1 MKEIIIDLINSGANG
16 LIWCVEMVDK
26 FLLFCKS
33 VHINFT
39 FYDVIMMLLLAAIV
53 YFVGKKV
60 IIKLLSFKY
69 KRSRSRLEA
78 RIGLKHRLAIDSTIN
93 KKTRPRIKIRKAKKV
108 KVEQAAYNENQDEST
123 NIPEDNKIKD
133 RNLSFDERLEKIR
146 TKPA

>member
-1 MKEIIIDLINSGANG
+1 
-16 LIWCVEMVDK
+16 
-26 FLLFCKS
+26 
-33 VHINFT
+33 
-39 FYDVIMMLLLAAIV
+39 MMLLLAAIV